1 MLSRFFAKVRRAFP
15 LLVGG
20 AAVLAIIGGLQASP
34 PRDVPTYALDS
45 AVLYKCEVAL
55 ALFFGAYLLI
65 AAVVLAIEGRT
76 VGKIS
81 TTGIELP
88 SDLSASALEQQKA
101 IESYERLRQEVN
113 ERDQRLMREVER
125 LWDEVDRIRL
135 PGRTR
140 GER

>member
-1 MLSRFFAKVRRAFP
+1 VRS
-15 LLVGG
+15 G
-20 AAVLAIIGGLQASP
+20 AGLFLG
-34 PRDVPTYALDS
+34 T
-45 AVLYKCEVAL
+45 
-55 ALFFGAYLLI
+55 YLLI
-65 AAVVLAIEGRT
+65 VAVVLAIEGRT

-81 TTGIELP
+81 TTGFELP

-135 PGRTR
+135 FGRSR
-140 GER
+140 GEG